1 MRQLLHVLRARL
13 AGLLRRG
20 HLDVDFREEL
30 RTHEAML
37 TEDLERRGVARDEAR
52 RRARIVLGNPT
63 ALAQEHRERRTWRL
77 LADVGADVRVALRQF
92 RRRPGF
98 TLIAMLTM
106 ALGIGVNTT
115 VFSALNAV
123 ALRPLPIAGADRA
136 VRVERWAQSG
146 LRGASQFVYSY
157 AEYAWL
163 HDHLDVMA
171 DLVAISLPAP
181 VNSRASQELAAT
193 ATAELSSATRR
204 RRRRRSRLGGTAMV
218 TRDAHPEKSGR
229 HRGVCWVCRESH
241 SHAHQRLESGEPPKL
256 NVQIGVE
263 AALESAPQ
271 NRASDLRDLTKTGIT
286 QRSQCCN
293 YESS

>member
-1 MRQLLHVLRARL
+1 VSSGGRSIFTTVNSGGEEIVSSGGAATGLVISSGGIAVVSSGGSAGATELEGGYELVASGGIVSGATISAGTLEVASGGAMASSEVAFAGGGTLQLDGGTGFGWHV
-13 AGLLRRG
+13 AGFG
-20 HLDVDFREEL
+20 TGDQIDFEDIAFVPPTGKKNQNAEV
-30 RTHEAML
+30 TYTAGTNQSGTL
-37 TEDLERRGVARDEAR
+37 TVTD
-52 RRARIVLGNPT
+52 
-63 ALAQEHRERRTWRL
+63 
-77 LADVGADVRVALRQF
+77 
-92 RRRPGF
+92 
-98 TLIAMLTM
+98 
-106 ALGIGVNTT
+106 GVNTANI
-115 VFSALNAV
+115 AL
-123 ALRPLPIAGADRA
+123 LG
-136 VRVERWAQSG
+136 Q
-146 LRGASQFVYSY
+146 Y
-157 AEYAWL
+157 
-163 HDHLDVMA
+163 MA
-171 DLVAISLPAP
+171 ANFTA
-181 VNSRASQELAAT
+181 AAT